1 VDLPTYTN
9 IWRIEKRLYKLYDFR
24 LPAPLPITWIGVFA
38 GITVPYVFFLVAIG
52 LPFNHNLVW
61 LYVLPPGVLTWLTT
75 RPVIES
81 KRLPELVG
89 SQLRYLSEPRTW
101 CRLAPFA
108 EKDDIFVSVRV
119 WHRHP
124 RRARPKATR
133 KAATRAR
140 QAEKAQRAPAAAGSA
155 APVVATSQVA
165 APQAAARQLP
175 ARQVPARQVPA
186 RQVPARQVPAPQPS
200 RPAVPHPS
208 WTSAPLVSQ
217 PAEPPVSW
225 SDGPSAQLA
234 PLAPPPA
241 PPAVTPMPVPQRAT
255 AQPEVRR
262 ARAARPRAGA
272 PEPEVRPPAPAD
284 EPQPGVIQRPAWA
297 VAPSDRRQESRA
309 LEVSHDP
316 EPDPR
321 DLWEPRPASF
331 APAAW
336 PTAGP
341 VTFPVA
347 GAFPEVGPFPEVGAF
362 PEVGPYLEPDAADFA
377 AAQADAD
384 SAAEVDVAVPV
395 SPVPTANAVPGAAE
409 VQEAGAAEPGAEA
422 TAPAAEVSP
431 ASEVGPVL
439 ELEPLPDPDLSVAFR
454 PAPPAQAPASAA
466 QAPAPPAQAPASAA
480 PLTPAPFTAAP
491 PPPVTRAPAPPAPP
505 HVIPR
510 RATPVPATPG
520 RSVAPKV
527 AARVVDLDGNR
538 AVPSVERAL
547 SGPAS
552 QGEASW
558 RRRVKVVTGGQ
569 GPGQRDQEAL
579 DRDRAR
585 QPLAGPRRIAV
596 LGCTGGAGQTVTA
609 MMAGHVL
616 ADLRDE
622 PVAALDLN
630 PGDSSLTTRIAP
642 VTSVSALLAG
652 GEPDARTGED
662 AGSGPA
668 RRGPAVRLGRGRPVS
683 RLDVIAAGP
692 PGTDGPQLLGADDY
706 QRLTRRLAARYLLTM
721 IDLAPSGLTR
731 VLPLADQLVL
741 VAPASPEAATS
752 LANTLQ
758 WLTAH
763 GYDELAARAVTV
775 VNGVSRRSM
784 EDVLRAESVARGRGR
799 AILRVPWDDLLSAW
813 PDSSAK
819 LQPQTRLAY
828 TALAG
833 LLVAGLNP
841 KDPKDLKDPNA
852 ADPRT
857 PVPGRSAGEHS
868 D

>member
-1 VDLPTYTN
+1 
-9 IWRIEKRLYKLYDFR
+9 
-24 LPAPLPITWIGVFA
+24 
-38 GITVPYVFFLVAIG
+38 
-52 LPFNHNLVW
+52 
-61 LYVLPPGVLTWLTT
+61 
-75 RPVIES
+75 
-81 KRLPELVG
+81 
-89 SQLRYLSEPRTW
+89 
-101 CRLAPFA
+101 
-108 EKDDIFVSVRV
+108 
-119 WHRHP
+119 
-124 RRARPKATR
+124 
-133 KAATRAR
+133 
-140 QAEKAQRAPAAAGSA
+140 
-155 APVVATSQVA
+155 
-165 APQAAARQLP
+165 
-175 ARQVPARQVPA
+175 
-186 RQVPARQVPAPQPS
+186 
-200 RPAVPHPS
+200 
-208 WTSAPLVSQ
+208 
-217 PAEPPVSW
+217 
-225 SDGPSAQLA
+225 
-234 PLAPPPA
+234 
-241 PPAVTPMPVPQRAT
+241 
-255 AQPEVRR
+255 
-262 ARAARPRAGA
+262 
-272 PEPEVRPPAPAD
+272 
-284 EPQPGVIQRPAWA
+284 
-297 VAPSDRRQESRA
+297 
-309 LEVSHDP
+309 
-316 EPDPR
+316 
-321 DLWEPRPASF
+321 
-331 APAAW
+331 
-336 PTAGP
+336 
-341 VTFPVA
+341 
-347 GAFPEVGPFPEVGAF
+347 
-362 PEVGPYLEPDAADFA
+362 
-377 AAQADAD
+377 
-384 SAAEVDVAVPV
+384 
-395 SPVPTANAVPGAAE
+395 
-409 VQEAGAAEPGAEA
+409 
-422 TAPAAEVSP
+422 
-431 ASEVGPVL
+431 
-439 ELEPLPDPDLSVAFR
+439 
-454 PAPPAQAPASAA
+454 
-466 QAPAPPAQAPASAA
+466 
-480 PLTPAPFTAAP
+480 
-491 PPPVTRAPAPPAPP
+491 
-505 HVIPR
+505 
-510 RATPVPATPG
+510 
-520 RSVAPKV
+520 VAPKV

-841 KDPKDLKDPNA
+841 KDPKDPKDLKDPNA

>member
-1 VDLPTYTN
+1 MDLPTYTN

-38 GITVPYVFFLVAIG
+38 GITAPYVFFLVAIG

-101 CRLAPFA
+101 CRMAPFA

-124 RRARPKATR
+124 RGARPKTIR

-140 QAEKAQRAPAAAGSA
+140 QAEKAQRAEAVAESPGAPEAATPQIA
-155 APVVATSQVA
+155 AFQAA
-165 APQAAARQLP
+165 APQVADPQPSRPAAPKPSRRAMPKPSRR
-175 ARQVPARQVPA
+175 A
-186 RQVPARQVPAPQPS
+186 APKPS

-208 WTSAPLVSQ
+208 WTSAPPVSQ
-217 PAEPPVSW
+217 PAPPPEFQPV
-225 SDGPSAQLA
+225 A
-234 PLAPPPA
+234 PPA
-241 PPAVTPMPVPQRAT
+241 PPPVPPAAAPTRVPQRAT

-262 ARAARPRAGA
+262 TRA
-272 PEPEVRPPAPAD
+272 
-284 EPQPGVIQRPAWA
+284 QRPTWA
-297 VAPSDRRQESRA
+297 VPPSDRRQESKA

-331 APAAW
+331 VPAAW
-336 PTAGP
+336 PSAGP

-347 GAFPEVGPFPEVGAF
+347 DAFPEVGPFPEVGAF
-362 PEVGPYLEPDAADFA
+362 PEVGPYPEADAADPDA
-377 AAQADAD
+377 EAGAVEAGAVEADDALPVSPIPAADAVPGTAQVPEAD
-384 SAAEVDVAVPV
+384 AAAVPV
-395 SPVPTANAVPGAAE
+395 S
-409 VQEAGAAEPGAEA
+409 EAGPVSEA
-422 TAPAAEVSP
+422 PPVSEAGP
-431 ASEVGPVL
+431 VSEASPVSEVGPVL
-439 ELEPLPDPDLSVAFR
+439 ELEPLPDPVPAVAAH
-454 PAPPAQAPASAA
+454 PAT
-466 QAPAPPAQAPASAA
+466 APAPPPFAP
-480 PLTPAPFTAAP
+480 AP
-491 PPPVTRAPAPPAPP
+491 PPPVNRAPAPAPPAPP
-505 HVIPR
+505 APAAPPHVILR
-510 RATPVPATPG
+510 RAAPVPTAPG

-527 AARVVDLDGNR
+527 APTLVDLDGNR

-547 SGPAS
+547 SRPGS

-609 MMAGHVL
+609 LMAGHVL
-616 ADLRDE
+616 ADLRDV

-630 PGDSSLTTRIAP
+630 PGDSSLAARLAP

-652 GEPDARTGED
+652 QEPDARTGED
-662 AGSGPA
+662 TGSGPA
-668 RRGPAVRLGRGRPVS
+668 RRGLAARPGRGRSAS
-683 RLDVIAAGP
+683 RVEVIAAGP
-692 PGTDGPQLLGADDY
+692 PGTDGPRLLGADDY
-706 QRLTRRLAARYLLTM
+706 QRLTRLLAARYPLTL
-721 IDLAPSGLTR
+721 IDVAPSGLTR
-731 VLPLADQLVL
+731 VLALVDQLVL
-741 VAPASPEAATS
+741 VAPASQEAATS
-752 LANTLQ
+752 LASTLQ
-758 WLTAH
+758 WLTGH
-763 GYDELAARAVTV
+763 GYDDLAARAVTV

-819 LQPQTRLAY
+819 LQAQTRLAY

-841 KDPKDLKDPNA
+841 NAPKDPNAPKNPKAPQDPNA

-857 PVPGRSAGEHS
+857 SVPGRSAGEHS

>member
-1 VDLPTYTN
+1 
-9 IWRIEKRLYKLYDFR
+9 
-24 LPAPLPITWIGVFA
+24 
-38 GITVPYVFFLVAIG
+38 
-52 LPFNHNLVW
+52 
-61 LYVLPPGVLTWLTT
+61 
-75 RPVIES
+75 
-81 KRLPELVG
+81 
-89 SQLRYLSEPRTW
+89 
-101 CRLAPFA
+101 
-108 EKDDIFVSVRV
+108 
-119 WHRHP
+119 
-124 RRARPKATR
+124 
-133 KAATRAR
+133 
-140 QAEKAQRAPAAAGSA
+140 
-155 APVVATSQVA
+155 
-165 APQAAARQLP
+165 
-175 ARQVPARQVPA
+175 
-186 RQVPARQVPAPQPS
+186 
-200 RPAVPHPS
+200 
-208 WTSAPLVSQ
+208 
-217 PAEPPVSW
+217 
-225 SDGPSAQLA
+225 
-234 PLAPPPA
+234 
-241 PPAVTPMPVPQRAT
+241 MPVPQRAT

-384 SAAEVDVAVPV
+384 SAAEVDVAAPV

-409 VQEAGAAEPGAEA
+409 VVEAGAAETGAEA

-439 ELEPLPDPDLSVAFR
+439 ELEPL
-454 PAPPAQAPASAA
+454 
-466 QAPAPPAQAPASAA
+466 APAPATSPSRSSRSPRASA
-480 PLTPAPFTAAP
+480 PSRDPGP
-491 PPPVTRAPAPPAPP
+491 RASAPP

-841 KDPKDLKDPNA
+841 KAPKDPNA
-852 ADPRT
+852 VDPRT

>member
-101 CRLAPFA
+101 CRMAPFA
-108 EKDDIFVSVRV
+108 EKDDIFLSVRV
-119 WHRHP
+119 WHQHP
-124 RRARPKATR
+124 RGARPKTIR

-140 QAEKAQRAPAAAGSA
+140 QADRAQRAEVAAGSA
-155 APVVATSQVA
+155 AAPQVAAPEASVSQAAAPQVA
-165 APQAAARQLP
+165 APQPSRP
-175 ARQVPARQVPA
+175 A
-186 RQVPARQVPAPQPS
+186 APQRS

-208 WTSAPLVSQ
+208 WTSAP
-217 PAEPPVSW
+217 PVSW
-225 SDGPSAQLA
+225 PAGSLASPASPSA
-234 PLAPPPA
+234 PLASPPA
-241 PPAVTPMPVPQRAT
+241 PPAAAPMRVPQRAT

-262 ARAARPRAGA
+262 TRAPRAPRSRPAA
-272 PEPEVRPPAPAD
+272 PGPDVRPPAPAG
-284 EPQPGVIQRPAWA
+284 EPQPGVTQRPAWA
-297 VAPSDRRQESRA
+297 VPPPDRRQESRA

-331 APAAW
+331 APAGW
-336 PTAGP
+336 PSAGP
-341 VTFPVA
+341 VTFPAA

-362 PEVGPYLEPDAADFA
+362 PEVGPYLDADAADA
-377 AAQADAD
+377 AAQADAV
-384 SAAEVDVAVPV
+384 EVDAAAPVSAIPITDVVRGPAEAPEAGVAPANAPAAGTDSVPEAGPVSEV
-395 SPVPTANAVPGAAE
+395 SPV
-409 VQEAGAAEPGAEA
+409 
-422 TAPAAEVSP
+422 
-431 ASEVGPVL
+431 SEVGPVL
-439 ELEPLPDPDLSVAFR
+439 ELEPLPDPDPAVASR
-454 PAPPAQAPASAA
+454 LAPAA
-466 QAPAPPAQAPASAA
+466 QAPAPPMTAPPITAPPMTAPPMTPPPAPAPS
-480 PLTPAPFTAAP
+480 PFTAAP
-491 PPPVTRAPAPPAPP
+491 SPPVTRASAPPAPP
-505 HVIPR
+505 HVIHR
-510 RATPVPATPG
+510 RATPVPPAPG

-527 AARVVDLDGNR
+527 AARLVDLDGNR

-547 SGPAS
+547 SRPGS

-569 GPGQRDQEAL
+569 GPGQRDQEAM

-609 MMAGHVL
+609 LMAGHVL
-616 ADLRDE
+616 ADLRDV

-630 PGDSSLTTRIAP
+630 PGDNSLATRIAP

-652 GEPDARTGED
+652 QDPDARTGEK
-662 AGSGPA
+662 AGSSPG
-668 RRGPAVRLGRGRPVS
+668 RRGPAARLGRGRS
-683 RLDVIAAGP
+683 TIRLDVIAAGTP
-692 PGTDGPQLLGADDY
+692 RTDGPQLLGAEDY
-706 QRLTRRLAARYLLTM
+706 QRLARLLAPRYPLTM

-731 VLPLADQLVL
+731 VLPLADQLIL

-763 GYDELAARAVTV
+763 GYDELAAHAVTV

-833 LLVAGLNP
+833 LLVAGPTP
-841 KDPKDLKDPNA
+841 KGPNA

-857 PVPGRSAGEHS
+857 RVPGRSAGEHS